1 MLRHAKANTMIH
13 KKKIKKRILPLLLIS
28 SIVIFSSC
36 YQHKSLQKI
45 QFQGEAQGTY
55 YMITYFDYEGRNFQT
70 QIDSLLKAF
79 DQSLSLWVPNS
90 ILSKV
95 NRNENVI
102 LDKYFK
108 ENFKLAQQISRETD
122 GAFDC
127 SLGPLIE
134 AWGFGFKQK
143 IKLTQH
149 KVDSLKKLIG
159 YNKITIKKDRI
170 IKEDLR
176 LQLNFNAIAQGY
188 SVDML
193 SKFLDLKGIKN
204 YIIDVGGE
212 IIAKGKKPNDANW
225 IVGIQKPTKTS
236 MGDIEAQERVEL
248 FNKAFV
254 TSGSY
259 RKYYEENGK
268 RYSHMIDPTTGYPV
282 THGLLSVTVLA
293 NTCAEA
299 DGYATAFMVMGLEK
313 SLRFLKNRNDLD
325 AYFIYSDKDGIMKA
339 SSTKGLD
346 KIILKI

>member
-1 MLRHAKANTMIH
+1 MIR
-13 KKKIKKRILPLLLIS
+13 KESIKKRISPLLLIS
-28 SIVIFSSC
+28 FIVIFSSC
-36 YQHKSLQKI
+36 YQNKLLQKI
-45 QFQGEAQGTY
+45 QLQGEAQGTY
-55 YMITYFDYEGRNFQT
+55 YMVTYFDYEGRNFQT
-70 QIDSLLKAF
+70 QIDSLLKVF

-143 IKLTQH
+143 IKLTQY
-149 KVDSLKKLIG
+149 KVDSLKKLVG
-159 YNKITIKKDRI
+159 YNKITIREDRV
-170 IKEDLR
+170 IKEDPR

-188 SVDML
+188 SVDLL
-193 SKFLDLKGIKN
+193 SKFLDSKGIKS

-225 IVGIQKPTKTS
+225 VVGIQKPTETS

-248 FNKAFV
+248 YNKAFV

-313 SLRFLKNRNDLD
+313 SLTFLTNRDDLD
-325 AYFIYSDKDGIMKA
+325 AYFIYSDKDGTMKT

-346 KIILKI
+346 KIIID